1 MTLGMLAVRSTM
13 VIVSTLALTGAPA
26 AAHDFWIRPSTFTP
40 AVGEEIA
47 VSLEIGH
54 AGESEGYARNPARIE
69 KFVIAG
75 PGAVRDVPGAPGAHP
90 AGQVSLP
97 GGGVYVIGYRS
108 NHARS
113 ELDAEK
119 FGSYLREEGLEKVVE
134 ARAAAGES
142 GKAGVEVYSRC
153 AKSLVR
159 AKGIAEDGMDAAG
172 AGRVLGFTLELV
184 PVGDP
189 TVAKVGDVVEFR
201 LLLRGEPCAGV
212 KVEFSSE
219 HKHDDGEAHAHEHE
233 FARTSADGTVSFTVA
248 DNGLCVVNC
257 VVMERAGVSTG
268 ADWESWW
275 ASLTFGVGNSHSGE

>member
-1 MTLGMLAVRSTM
+1 MSKHRL
-13 VIVSTLALTGAPA
+13 VIVNIAFLLAAGTSAL
-26 AAHDFWIRPSTFTP
+26 AHDFWIRPSTFAP
-40 AVGEEIA
+40 DVGGEIA
-47 VSLEIGH
+47 VALEIGH

-75 PGAVRDVPGAPGAHP
+75 PGAEGAVRDILGAPGAHP
-90 AGQVSLP
+90 AGQVAVP

-108 NHARS
+108 NHAKS
-113 ELDAEK
+113 ELAAEK
-119 FGSYLREEGLEKVVE
+119 FESYLREEGLHKVVE

-142 GKAGVEVYSRC
+142 GKSGVEVYSRC

-159 AKGIAEDGMDAAG
+159 AVGAVKEESADAAG

-189 TVAKVGDVVEFR
+189 TVAKVGDAVTFR
-201 LLLRGEPCAGV
+201 LLMRGEPVAGA

-219 HKHDDGEAHAHEHE
+219 HRHDDGEAHGHEHE
-233 FARTSADGTVSFTVA
+233 SARTSADGTVSFTIA
-248 DNGLCVVNC
+248 DEGLCVVNC
-257 VVMERAGVSTG
+257 VVMERADASAG

-275 ASLTFGVGNSHSGE
+275 ASLTFGVGGSD